1 VTTTP
6 TPEKPPQSG
15 PQRRVPLSPD
25 SIRRYPLTRTT
36 FGRRGYVEEDV
47 DQLLARLARDVDGWL
62 AENADLRAEIHRLK
76 DWCFGR
82 GRELPGQ
89 ARGGDDLP
97 DVAAVN
103 LLSRAQQEAD
113 TLVAQ
118 AQGYAKQVAEHARR
132 QYEDELRAAQVRAQE
147 EAERAV
153 RDYRSRAGDTYSA
166 EFEELERRVAWVKA
180 FLGAIQGIE
189 VQLRAA
195 REALTMEVN
204 KLAERGG
211 VNGNSMSTAITGE
224 QPVVEGWAFPQRT
237 RQ

>member
-1 VTTTP
+1 VINPSSLENFST
-6 TPEKPPQSG
+6 G
-15 PQRRVPLSPD
+15 GQRRVPLSPD
-25 SIRRYPLTRTT
+25 SIRRYPLNRTT

-47 DQLLARLARDVDGWL
+47 DRLLTRLARDVDGWV
-62 AENADLRAEIHRLK
+62 AENAELRAEIHRLK
-76 DWCFGR
+76 DWCFDR
-82 GRELPGQ
+82 DRELPGQ
-89 ARGGDDLP
+89 AADNDLP

-113 TLVAQ
+113 TLLTQ
-118 AQGYAKQVAEHARR
+118 AQGYARQVAEHARR
-132 QYEDELRAAQVRAQE
+132 QYEDELRAAQAQAQE

-153 RDYRSRAGDTYSA
+153 RDYRSRSGDQYSA

-211 VNGNSMSTAITGE
+211 NGSGE
-224 QPVVEGWAFPQRT
+224 QPIVDGWTFSQRT
-237 RQ
+237 RH